1 MERKAQLEKLIKS
14 QLNNDYT
21 PTDSLRKILIK
32 FFDKILESV
41 KNNLSIER
49 EWRSFNS
56 FIKEKKDQDDF
67 TVDERTQCSIDLLKE
82 LTKVTLKVKSDQIAT
97 GGTPLKTQK
106 DTNLCPYFA
115 TMSALR
121 HQLKKTVGS
130 EKSGKDTSKVEEED
144 QEKYANL
151 NFEEYIKLRD
161 KDEKRYERDLFV
173 MIGNVSPRTLSVRFI
188 NRHNLFLNLIS
199 KHRFKTSFSIRR
211 DQLHYIVNT

>member
-1 MERKAQLEKLIKS
+1 MERKAKLEKVIKR

-41 KNNLSIER
+41 VNNLSIER

-121 HQLKKTVGS
+121 HQLEKTVGS

-151 NFEEYIKLRD
+151 DFEKYIQQRD
-161 KDEKRYERDLFV
+161 KNEKRYERDLAV
-173 MIGNVSPRTLSVRFI
+173 MIGNVSARTLSARF
-188 NRHNLFLNLIS
+188 NRHNLLFQILREIA
-199 KHRFKTSFSIRR
+199 F
-211 DQLHYIVNT
+211 

>member
-1 MERKAQLEKLIKS
+1 MERKAQLEKVIKR

-32 FFDKILESV
+32 FFDKMRESV
-41 KNNLSIER
+41 KNNLIIEK
-49 EWRSFNS
+49 EWRNFNS
-56 FIKEKKDQDDF
+56 FIKLNFDDF
-67 TVDERTQCSIDLLKE
+67 KVDERTQCSIDLLKE

-106 DTNLCPYFA
+106 DTNLCSYFA

-121 HQLKKTVGS
+121 HQLKKIVGGAI
-130 EKSGKDTSKVEEED
+130 SGNDTSKIEKED

-151 NFEEYIKLRD
+151 NFDKYIERRD
-161 KDEKRYERDLFV
+161 ENEKRYERDLSV
-173 MIGNVSPRTLSVRFI
+173 MIGNVSARTLSVRFI